1 MTTLKERLDRIREGF
16 EAQAPA
22 EALAIIHRA
31 TDDLGASGITD
42 RLPRV
47 GSRLPAFELQDTEG
61 ERVHSADLLA
71 RGPLVAIFYRGRW

>member
-1 MTTLKERLDRIREGF
+1 MTTLEERLDGIRQGF

-22 EALAIIHRA
+22 AALAIMHRA
-31 TDDLGASGITD
+31 TDDLSASGIMD

-47 GSRLPAFELQDTEG
+47 GSRLPAFELQDTQG

-71 RGPLVAIFYRGRW
+71 RGPLVATFYRGRW